1 MKRILASLIL
11 PLCVTSQVCAQ
22 QADDAGRWDF
32 SMFTDSAAI
41 SGNLPATLEGWKD
54 NLEHFGRTVPQEE
67 IFVHMDNTCY
77 FAGDTLYFKAYVR
90 RSDTGRPTNLSR
102 LLYAELWN
110 QDGYLVERHLV
121 RLTEGQG
128 YGSFCLDDS
137 LYGGFYELRAYT
149 RWQLNWGEYQHKHTW
164 QAETWFFSRKMA
176 KEYYRDYEKL
186 YSRIFPLYDKPKTP
200 GDYVHQMTTRPMQR
214 YFRTELRRPDPEAK
228 LYPEGGVLVAG
239 THARIAFEANEQDGE
254 HISGTMR
261 ITGRGGRLVAEARTE
276 NRGRGLIEMDY
287 DPEESYKAR
296 FESDSGRVIS
306 VKMPLAEE
314 DGCAVRTDVEGDR
327 LHLHLQPRGAAAGE
341 TLGVTV
347 MTGGA
352 LRFFQKFY
360 ARDTDFVIPTDSLP
374 TGVAQVTVYNGQGR
388 VYSDRLV
395 FIRHADVESSA
406 LRFSGMR
413 HMYRPYD
420 SIHVKVSNPHAAGT
434 SISLAVRDAA
444 YSQYLY
450 DSSNMLTE
458 MLLCSQ
464 IRGFVEQPDYY
475 FERDDAEHRRHLDLL
490 LLVQGWRRHN
500 WITMATPG
508 IFRIHHPIE
517 DTPVFFGTVN
527 RYFHPGRE
535 GVDGWGT
542 EYGFLRD
549 RESFEY
555 TPRLWNG
562 PDSYFRHRGSP
573 NSESVPTLGTAS
585 YAREMHST
593 YSYFLR
599 DHKKEDSQGVY
610 YAPGRVGR
618 EVKVHVDITK
628 PTADGLSTME
638 GDIETREGRFILQ
651 MPVFYDRCILN
662 LSASDT
668 TKWKNDRGRRGLFW
682 WLKFRKMRK
691 SGLKLSKEHQWVLPD
706 EMEYPEFYVRLTP
719 YYPRFVKP
727 FNFYHTHVAPFRE
740 GTALAPS
747 MKDTRTLGEVKVR
760 ARHGGLRKF
769 SAEHPARVMDAYEAF
784 NESADAGFTPGWFIG
799 PSALQSWVA
808 RLLVGDMNEYRP
820 YQSGKG
826 YGYMPTFSGFAG
838 GGAFYTPES
847 IHAGTMPYFSGP
859 DSPSMVHHVPL
870 LSQGSSFSDGFGGFG
885 SYPGY
890 GTTYWDP
897 TLSGRWYSPYSQ
909 RMRGYSYLKNL
920 SKVHLITDYC
930 PRQEGSKRYKGANQ
944 PTVNVIIT
952 QMTGGVR
959 PTYRDRHY
967 VMQGFSV
974 CEEFYQPV
982 YRHHVPAV
990 KDYRRT
996 LYWNPNLP
1004 LDDKGEA
1011 HIQCWNNG
1019 RQTAITVSA
1028 EGLSAEGQIV
1038 TGISYPED
1046 R

>member
-1 MKRILASLIL
+1 M
-11 PLCVTSQVCAQ
+11 
-22 QADDAGRWDF
+22 
-32 SMFTDSAAI
+32 
-41 SGNLPATLEGWKD
+41 
-54 NLEHFGRTVPQEE
+54 
-67 IFVHMDNTCY
+67 
-77 FAGDTLYFKAYVR
+77 
-90 RSDTGRPTNLSR
+90 
-102 LLYAELWN
+102 
-110 QDGYLVERHLV
+110 
-121 RLTEGQG
+121 
-128 YGSFCLDDS
+128 
-137 LYGGFYELRAYT
+137 
-149 RWQLNWGEYQHKHTW
+149 
-164 QAETWFFSRKMA
+164 
-176 KEYYRDYEKL
+176 
-186 YSRIFPLYDKPKTP
+186 
-200 GDYVHQMTTRPMQR
+200 
-214 YFRTELRRPDPEAK
+214 
-228 LYPEGGVLVAG
+228 
-239 THARIAFEANEQDGE
+239 
-254 HISGTMR
+254 
-261 ITGRGGRLVAEARTE
+261 
-276 NRGRGLIEMDY
+276 
-287 DPEESYKAR
+287 
-296 FESDSGRVIS
+296 
-306 VKMPLAEE
+306 
-314 DGCAVRTDVEGDR
+314 
-327 LHLHLQPRGAAAGE
+327 
-341 TLGVTV
+341 
-347 MTGGA
+347 
-352 LRFFQKFY
+352 
-360 ARDTDFVIPTDSLP
+360 
-374 TGVAQVTVYNGQGR
+374 
-388 VYSDRLV
+388 
-395 FIRHADVESSA
+395 
-406 LRFSGMR
+406 
-413 HMYRPYD
+413 
-420 SIHVKVSNPHAAGT
+420 
-434 SISLAVRDAA
+434 
-444 YSQYLY
+444 
-450 DSSNMLTE
+450 
-458 MLLCSQ
+458 
-464 IRGFVEQPDYY
+464 
-475 FERDDAEHRRHLDLL
+475 
-490 LLVQGWRRHN
+490 
-500 WITMATPG
+500 
-508 IFRIHHPIE
+508 
-517 DTPVFFGTVN
+517 
-527 RYFHPGRE
+527 
-535 GVDGWGT
+535 
-542 EYGFLRD
+542 
-549 RESFEY
+549 
-555 TPRLWNG
+555 
-562 PDSYFRHRGSP
+562 
-573 NSESVPTLGTAS
+573 
-585 YAREMHST
+585 
-593 YSYFLR
+593 
-599 DHKKEDSQGVY
+599 Y

-628 PTADGLSTME
+628 PTVDGLSTME

-651 MPVFYDRCILN
+651 MPAFYDRCILN

-668 TKWKNDRGRRGLFW
+668 TKWKNGRGRRGLFW

>member
-1 MKRILASLIL
+1 
-11 PLCVTSQVCAQ
+11 
-22 QADDAGRWDF
+22 
-32 SMFTDSAAI
+32 MFTDSAAI

-261 ITGRGGRLVAEARTE
+261 IMGRGGRLVAEARTE

-662 LSASDT
+662 LD
-668 TKWKNDRGRRGLFW
+668 WRIRGIRTPPADDHHEVEERPWPARPVLVAQVPQDAQERPQVVEGTPVGPARRDGVSRVLRTPDAI
-682 WLKFRKMRK
+682 LPAFRKALQLLPYARG
-691 SGLKLSKEHQWVLPD
+691 SLPRGHGAGSEHERHAYAGRGQGACPPWRTAQVLSRASCPRDGCLRGIQRVGRCRIHTWMVHRFQCTAVL
-706 EMEYPEFYVRLTP
+706 
-719 YYPRFVKP
+719 
-727 FNFYHTHVAPFRE
+727 
-740 GTALAPS
+740 
-747 MKDTRTLGEVKVR
+747 
-760 ARHGGLRKF
+760 GG
-769 SAEHPARVMDAYEAF
+769 A
-784 NESADAGFTPGWFIG
+784 TPG
-799 PSALQSWVA
+799 
-808 RLLVGDMNEYRP
+808 
-820 YQSGKG
+820 
-826 YGYMPTFSGFAG
+826 
-838 GGAFYTPES
+838 
-847 IHAGTMPYFSGP
+847 
-859 DSPSMVHHVPL
+859 
-870 LSQGSSFSDGFGGFG
+870 
-885 SYPGY
+885 
-890 GTTYWDP
+890 
-897 TLSGRWYSPYSQ
+897 GR
-909 RMRGYSYLKNL
+909 
-920 SKVHLITDYC
+920 H
-930 PRQEGSKRYKGANQ
+930 E
-944 PTVNVIIT
+944 
-952 QMTGGVR
+952 
-959 PTYRDRHY
+959 
-967 VMQGFSV
+967 
-974 CEEFYQPV
+974 
-982 YRHHVPAV
+982 
-990 KDYRRT
+990 
-996 LYWNPNLP
+996 
-1004 LDDKGEA
+1004 
-1011 HIQCWNNG
+1011 
-1019 RQTAITVSA
+1019 
-1028 EGLSAEGQIV
+1028 
-1038 TGISYPED
+1038 
-1046 R
+1046 